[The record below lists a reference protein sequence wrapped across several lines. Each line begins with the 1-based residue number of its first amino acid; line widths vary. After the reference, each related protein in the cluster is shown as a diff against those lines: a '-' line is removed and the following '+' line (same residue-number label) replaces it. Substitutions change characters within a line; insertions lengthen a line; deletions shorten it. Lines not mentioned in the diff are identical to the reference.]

1 MACWNVQQVIE
12 KDEGGKVRIGCIKE
26 YRSEKEW
33 KFT

>member
-1 MACWNVQQVIE
+1 MAGWNGQQVME
-12 KDEGGKVRIGCIKE
+12 RYEGGKVRIGCIKE